1 MEALNTLARQ
11 ILEFIMLAGI
21 IGLLWN
27 VFLGPK
33 GLVKGAGDSKDSGGG
48 LMMVLQLFLAAAL
61 AVGFAFNI
69 VENGVAPGGL
79 VDKISGFFIG
89 LIP

>member
-33 GLVKGAGDSKDSGGG
+33 GLVKGAGDSKDSGG

-79 VDKISGFFIG
+79 VDKISSFFIG